1 MTSLFLSFI
10 RHFGKLTYNV
20 TFYTKRII
28 NEAFSKMMID
38 LPYTLLFGNNFI
50 KDSPL
55 SVKMANEILFS
66 LGEDRAG
73 PYLTASVFDSNENT
87 LIKIEK
93 NNCIFYNEEF
103 IKQKNQRDHVLL
115 KNRKGEIMIE
125 SRVLDK
131 EMILV
136 SGIFSFKEFVLT
148 ATQNYLILPNGQ
160 WLMHNRTAANN
171 GSVTITEFGIK
182 SE

>member
-1 MTSLFLSFI
+1 MT
-10 RHFGKLTYNV
+10 
-20 TFYTKRII
+20 
-28 NEAFSKMMID
+28 
-38 LPYTLLFGNNFI
+38 YTLLFGNNFI
-50 KDSPL
+50 TNSPV
-55 SVKMANEILFS
+55 SVKMANEVLFS
-66 LGEDRAG
+66 LGEDSEG
-73 PYLTASVFDSNENT
+73 PYLTTSIFDSNENT

-93 NNCIFYNEEF
+93 NNCIFCNEKF

-115 KNRKGEIMIE
+115 KDRKGEIMIE

-160 WLMHNRTAANN
+160 WLMHNRSTANN
-171 GSVTITEFGIK
+171 SSVTITEFGIK
-182 SE
+182 SEY

>member
-1 MTSLFLSFI
+1 
-10 RHFGKLTYNV
+10 
-20 TFYTKRII
+20 
-28 NEAFSKMMID
+28 
-38 LPYTLLFGNNFI
+38 
-50 KDSPL
+50 
-55 SVKMANEILFS
+55 MANEVLFS
-66 LGEDRAG
+66 LGEDSEG
-73 PYLTASVFDSNENT
+73 PYLTTSIFDSNENM

-93 NNCIFYNEEF
+93 NNCIFCNEKF
-103 IKQKNQRDHVLL
+103 IKQKNQRDHVLI
-115 KNRKGEIMIE
+115 KDRKGEIMIE

-160 WLMHNRTAANN
+160 WLMHNRSTANN
-171 GSVTITEFGIK
+171 SSVIITEFGIK

>member
-1 MTSLFLSFI
+1 
-10 RHFGKLTYNV
+10 
-20 TFYTKRII
+20 
-28 NEAFSKMMID
+28 MMID
-38 LPYTLLFGNNFI
+38 LPYTLLF
-50 KDSPL
+50 
-55 SVKMANEILFS
+55 
-66 LGEDRAG
+66 
-73 PYLTASVFDSNENT
+73 
-87 LIKIEK
+87 EK
-93 NNCIFYNEEF
+93 NYCIFYNEDEF

-115 KNRKGEIMIE
+115 KNRKGEIIIE

-171 GSVTITEFGIK
+171 NSVTITEFGIK

>member
-1 MTSLFLSFI
+1 MS
-10 RHFGKLTYNV
+10 
-20 TFYTKRII
+20 
-28 NEAFSKMMID
+28 D

-50 KDSPL
+50 TDSPL

-66 LGEDRAG
+66 LGEDSAG
-73 PYLTASVFDSNENT
+73 PYITTSILDSNENT
-87 LIKIEK
+87 LIIIEK
-93 NNCIFYNEEF
+93 NNCIFCNKEF
-103 IKQKNQRDHVLL
+103 IKKNQRDYVLL
-115 KNRKGEIMIE
+115 KDRKGQIMLE

-131 EMILV
+131 QMILV

-160 WLMHNRTAANN
+160 WMMHNRTTANKS
-171 GSVTITEFGIK
+171 SVTITEFGIK

>member
-1 MTSLFLSFI
+1 
-10 RHFGKLTYNV
+10 
-20 TFYTKRII
+20 
-28 NEAFSKMMID
+28 MMID

-50 KDSPL
+50 TNSPL
-55 SVKMANEILFS
+55 SVKMANEVLFS
-66 LGEDRAG
+66 LGEDSAG
-73 PYLTASVFDSNENT
+73 PYLTTSIFDSNENT

-93 NNCIFYNEEF
+93 NYCIFYNEDGF
-103 IKQKNQRDHVLL
+103 IKQKNERDHVLL
-115 KNRKGEIMIE
+115 KDRKGEIMIE

-160 WLMHNRTAANN
+160 WLMHNTTAANN
-171 GSVTITEFGIK
+171 NSVTITEFGIK
-182 SE
+182 SES

>member
-1 MTSLFLSFI
+1 MS
-10 RHFGKLTYNV
+10 
-20 TFYTKRII
+20 
-28 NEAFSKMMID
+28 D

-50 KDSPL
+50 TDSPL

-66 LGEDRAG
+66 LGEDSAG
-73 PYLTASVFDSNENT
+73 PYITTSILDSNENT
-87 LIKIEK
+87 LIIIEK
-93 NNCIFYNEEF
+93 NNCIFCNKEF
-103 IKQKNQRDHVLL
+103 IKKNQRDYVLL
-115 KNRKGEIMIE
+115 KDRKGQIMLE

-131 EMILV
+131 QMILV

-160 WLMHNRTAANN
+160 WLMHNRTTANKS
-171 GSVTITEFGIK
+171 SVTITEFGIK

>member
-1 MTSLFLSFI
+1 
-10 RHFGKLTYNV
+10 
-20 TFYTKRII
+20 
-28 NEAFSKMMID
+28 MID

-50 KDSPL
+50 TNSPL
-55 SVKMANEILFS
+55 SVKMANEVLFS
-66 LGEDRAG
+66 LGEDSEG
-73 PYLTASVFDSNENT
+73 PYLTTSIFDSTENT

-93 NNCIFYNEEF
+93 NNCIFCNEKF

-115 KNRKGEIMIE
+115 KDGKGEIMIE

-160 WLMHNRTAANN
+160 WLMHNRSTANN
-171 GSVTITEFGIK
+171 SSVTITEFGIK
-182 SE
+182 SEY

>member
-1 MTSLFLSFI
+1 
-10 RHFGKLTYNV
+10 
-20 TFYTKRII
+20 
-28 NEAFSKMMID
+28 MID

-50 KDSPL
+50 TNSPL
-55 SVKMANEILFS
+55 SVKLANEVLFS
-66 LGEDRAG
+66 LGEDSAG
-73 PYLTASVFDSNENT
+73 PYLTASIFDSNENM

-93 NNCIFYNEEF
+93 NNCIFCNEEF

-115 KNRKGEIMIE
+115 KDRKGEIMIE

-131 EMILV
+131 EMLLV

-160 WLMHNRTAANN
+160 WLMHNRTTANN
-171 GSVTITEFGIK
+171 SSVTITEFGIK
-182 SE
+182 SELR